1 MEDSGEKSQ
10 DATPH
15 RRQQAREEGQIVQ
28 SQDLASAVILLAGVL
43 LLMFLGG
50 RLVEFFGNLAH
61 RQLGGDAWLSTN
73 PDLIAEQTRGLI
85 GELAKAALPILAA
98 LLAMAI
104 AAHLVQFGF
113 LFLPNRLLPDFNR
126 INPLKGFG
134 RIFSLQ
140 NLVRLGFGIVK
151 ILIVAVV
158 AFWSLYHRRDEILS
172 VASLEL
178 PQIASFLTSIV
189 LSTSLKIAGALFV
202 IALLDYL
209 FQWWK
214 HEQDLKMTSQEV
226 REEMR
231 NLQGDPQVVSRR
243 RAVQRQLVL
252 NRLAK
257 AVPKAD
263 VVITNPTELA
273 IAIHYD
279 AATMAAP
286 VVVAK
291 GAGII
296 AQRIRK
302 LALENGVPIVERK
315 PLAQA
320 IYKDVDLN
328 RPIPDTM
335 YAAVAEVL
343 AYVYQLKGKPIP
355 GQAPKN

>member
-1 MEDSGEKSQ
+1 MEESGEKSQ

-28 SQDLASAVILLAGVL
+28 SQDLAAAIILLAGL
-43 LLMFLGG
+43 LLLLALGG
-50 RLVEFFGNLAH
+50 GLVEFFGNLAR
-61 RQLGGDAWLSTN
+61 RQFGGDPWMSTN
-73 PDLIAEQTRGLI
+73 ADTAAEQLRAIL
-85 GELAKAALPILAA
+85 GELTKVALPILAA
-98 LLAMAI
+98 LFAI
-104 AAHLVQFGF
+104 GVASHLVQFGF
-113 LFLPNRLLPDFNR
+113 LFLPDRLVPDFNR
-126 INPLKGFG
+126 INPLSGFG
-134 RIFSLQ
+134 RLFSIS
-140 NLVRLGFGIVK
+140 NLVRLGFGVVK
-151 ILIVAVV
+151 ILIVATV
-158 AFWSLYHRRDEILS
+158 AFWSLYHRRTEILA
-172 VASLEL
+172 VASMEL
-178 PQIASFLTSIV
+178 PKIASFLTDIV
-189 LSTSLKIAGALFV
+189 LWTSLKIAGALFIV
-202 IALLDYL
+202 ALLDYL

-231 NLQGDPQVVSRR
+231 NLQGDPQVISRR

-263 VVITNPTELA
+263 VVVTNPTELS
-273 IAIHYD
+273 IAILYD
-279 AATMAAP
+279 AETMAAP

-291 GAGII
+291 GAGLV

-320 IYKDVDLN
+320 LYKQVELN
-328 RPIPDTM
+328 RPIPDSM

-355 GQAPKN
+355 RPN